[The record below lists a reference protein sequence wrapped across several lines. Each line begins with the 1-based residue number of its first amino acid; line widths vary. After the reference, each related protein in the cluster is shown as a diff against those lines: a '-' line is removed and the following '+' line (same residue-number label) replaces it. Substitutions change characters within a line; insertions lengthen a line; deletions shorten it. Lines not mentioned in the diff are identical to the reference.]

1 MNVIDNEGFEAIY
14 NLPTNDV
21 TIGPSITTGTFL
33 ADSTWEFSIE
43 TRQPC
48 LFPICC
54 TLECVRKLF
63 GADHIQGWMAQSR
76 TTRIGTKYESSTKK
90 RTNRTRRGGGN
101 DKHQEIIASG
111 ASSIQSPVDKQIIA
125 REYILVLVRERV
137 EG

>member
-1 MNVIDNEGFEAIY
+1 
-14 NLPTNDV
+14 
-21 TIGPSITTGTFL
+21 
-33 ADSTWEFSIE
+33 
-43 TRQPC
+43 
-48 LFPICC
+48 
-54 TLECVRKLF
+54 
-63 GADHIQGWMAQSR
+63 MAQSR